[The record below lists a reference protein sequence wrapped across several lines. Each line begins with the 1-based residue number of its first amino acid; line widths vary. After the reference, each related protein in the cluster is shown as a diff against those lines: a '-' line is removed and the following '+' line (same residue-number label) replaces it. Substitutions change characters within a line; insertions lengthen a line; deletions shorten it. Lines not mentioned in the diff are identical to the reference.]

1 MSKTKKVSAKL
12 AMRAGGGKDH
22 NFLASSVNPI
32 KNYIFGILTSR
43 AIDWHIVESILRGLG
58 GGGHDKILGGSPVT
72 GPLSQNIIYFGILS
86 SSPVD
91 KHPCWVI

>member
-1 MSKTKKVSAKL
+1 
-12 AMRAGGGKDH
+12 MRAGGGKDH

-58 GGGHDKILGGSPVT
+58 GGVLRIFWGVLQFYWATFTKY
-72 GPLSQNIIYFGILS
+72 NIFWDPQLKPS
-86 SSPVD
+86 R
-91 KHPCWVI
+91 